1 MRGYFMLVPVAVVT
15 TVILACRIGL
25 SQDLIKI
32 EVRGTVID
40 MLPDAVEVLVDNPR
54 EGAEQ
59 LVKKGGVRLKEVRPK
74 AGGSFNLVEFRNVF
88 YYYDTPGT
96 WKRDGSADAFRN
108 GDVFY
113 EFNRDSPQETEAFAK
128 RYELTRQGM
137 IVTSNGW
144 KKDLYQASPGHFV
157 IFYLRTTEFFCP
169 MDPDKTSDREG
180 ECPTC
185 GMPFSKRSV
194 HK

>member
-1 MRGYFMLVPVAVVT
+1 MRACFMLVPVAVAA
-15 TVILACRIGL
+15 TVIFACCIGQ

-40 MLPDAVEVLVDNPR
+40 ILPDAVEILLDNPR
-54 EGAEQ
+54 EAAEQ

-88 YYYDTPGT
+88 YSYDTPRT
-96 WKRDGSADAFRN
+96 WKKDGSADGFRN
-108 GDVFY
+108 GDVIY
-113 EFNRDSPQETEAFAK
+113 EFNRDLPQETEAFAK

-137 IVTSNGW
+137 IVTSNGR
-144 KKDLYQASPGHFV
+144 KKELYQASPGHFV
-157 IFYLRTTEFFCP
+157 LFYLKTTEFFCP
-169 MDPDKTSDREG
+169 MDPDQMSDHEG

-185 GMPFSKRSV
+185 GMPFSKRSAY
-194 HK
+194 K